1 MFISKVFSLFFVCIL
16 AVCGNSVSQTE
27 NIKPEPQ
34 TSNTELSLSMKRSH
48 CYGTCP
54 VYELNIQSDGK
65 VLFNG
70 IDYTETKGEV
80 TGSLSNEKM
89 KQLVSEIEKANFYSY
104 EDSYTNDLGSCSL
117 IATDNPTVTL
127 SVKLNGKEKNI
138 THYLGCRSEI
148 NSSGGSAD
156 SIFPLQLYNL
166 ENKIDEI
173 VETKRW
179 IGKGK

>member
-1 MFISKVFSLFFVCIL
+1 MFISKVFSLFFVCMS

-27 NIKPEPQ
+27 NVNLEPQ

-54 VYELNIQSDGK
+54 VYELSIQPDGK

-80 TGSLSNEKM
+80 AGSLTDKKM
-89 KQLVSEIEKANFYSY
+89 MQLVSEIEEAKFFSFK
-104 EDSYTNDLGSCSL
+104 DSYAQDSGNCPLT
-117 IATDNPTVTL
+117 ATDNPTVTL

-138 THYLGCRSEI
+138 THYLGCRSEV
-148 NSSGGSAD
+148 NPSGGRAA
-156 SIFPLQLYNL
+156 SIFPQQLYNL

>member
-1 MFISKVFSLFFVCIL
+1 MFISKVFSLFFVCML
-16 AVCGNSVSQTE
+16 AVCGNSVSQIE
-27 NIKPEPQ
+27 NVNQEPQ
-34 TSNTELSLSMKRSH
+34 TGKTELFLSMKRSH

-70 IDYTETKGEV
+70 IDYTETKGKV
-80 TGSLSNEKM
+80 LSNLSGEKM
-89 KQLVSEIEKANFYSY
+89 KLLVSEIEEANFFSY
-104 EDSYTNDLGSCSL
+104 EDSYDKDSSSCPL

-138 THYLGCRSEI
+138 THYLGCRSEV
-148 NSSGGSAD
+148 NPSRGRSA
-156 SIFPLQLYNL
+156 SIFPQQLYDL